1 MTIALLSLGSFVIA
15 AAAFSTDMANLFV
28 HRQTAQSAANAACT
42 AGAMDMMVDA
52 ESNTLGNFTL
62 GTAFSCATKSG
73 AAPCQ
78 YASING
84 YSGAGLVAD
93 TASNSVDISFPSGA
107 SCPNDGCPAPGVTPA
122 PASLAPYPFI
132 RIDVVDRVKT
142 TLYGMLSG
150 RKTVDVRTFAVCGLG
165 WTNSPV
171 PIVVLNP
178 SQSSVLNIQGTPS
191 ISVLGGPVRSIQVNS
206 SSLTSVSFGGSAV
219 VDLTRG
225 GPNFDGSDV
234 GVFGGPTAAPSGFH
248 TANNGQ
254 WRFPSSPFYDPY
266 ALTDTPARPSLAPA
280 VPADLK
286 TVCSSIPCSVAYHVH
301 GCPDQGGC
309 DLYSA
314 GYYSKGIDVQN
325 ATAIFEPGLYYLNGG
340 LALDSNSLV
349 RPSTGAG
356 DNTQG
361 TVFFLTGGV
370 QKCSG
375 QTGLVCVGANSGSKS
390 NVDSFVTSQ
399 ATCAGGPS
407 PDPRL
412 NLPATLNGNV
422 LLAPCTGP
430 YGDPTG
436 QYRGVLFFND
446 RTNSNGGG
454 WGGGGGFLL
463 AGSIYFHHCNSTGT
477 GVNCG
482 APPTYYNSNFSFQ
495 GNSGSSSYV
504 IGNIIVDQLTMGGSP
519 TINMALNPNPTLGV
533 LKASLFF

>member
-1 MTIALLSLGSFVIA
+1 M
-15 AAAFSTDMANLFV
+15 
-28 HRQTAQSAANAACT
+28 
-42 AGAMDMMVDA
+42 
-52 ESNTLGNFTL
+52 
-62 GTAFSCATKSG
+62 
-73 AAPCQ
+73 
-78 YASING
+78 
-84 YSGAGLVAD
+84 
-93 TASNSVDISFPSGA
+93 
-107 SCPNDGCPAPGVTPA
+107 
-122 PASLAPYPFI
+122 
-132 RIDVVDRVKT
+132 VDRVKT

-165 WTNSPV
+165 GRNSPV

-178 SQSSVLNIQGTPS
+178 SQSAVLNIQGTPS

-206 SSLTSVSFGGSAV
+206 SSLTSVSFGGSAA

-248 TANNGQ
+248 TATNGQ

-286 TVCSSIPCSVAYHVH
+286 IGAPPSHAVLLTTCMDARIQS
-301 GCPDQGGC
+301 GC

-349 RPSTGAG
+349 RPSTGDG

-370 QKCSG
+370 PEVQRTNW
-375 QTGLVCVGANSGSKS
+375 TGVCGIELGHKS

-399 ATCAGGPS
+399 ATCAGGPA
-407 PDPRL
+407 RIR
-412 NLPATLNGNV
+412 A
-422 LLAPCTGP
+422 
-430 YGDPTG
+430 
-436 QYRGVLFFND
+436 
-446 RTNSNGGG
+446 
-454 WGGGGGFLL
+454 
-463 AGSIYFHHCNSTGT
+463 
-477 GVNCG
+477 
-482 APPTYYNSNFSFQ
+482 
-495 GNSGSSSYV
+495 
-504 IGNIIVDQLTMGGSP
+504 
-519 TINMALNPNPTLGV
+519 
-533 LKASLFF
+533 